1 MLPQTAW
8 LVFVSAAPVSITA
21 FKQFEVD
28 DFPFRAAP
36 PRALRAEVGNRDRCP
51 FESASVL
58 PIQVLEAA
66 VPSYSTRTSV
76 AKRPARSCHN
86 FAHTIILTAT
96 DLDMDQI
103 WSRKESEPAV
113 AESCDFSNVV
123 SERDFVL
130 GLSPRMELGA

>member
-66 VPSYSTRTSV
+66 VLPIRLGRASLNALREAAITS
-76 AKRPARSCHN
+76 RIR
-86 FAHTIILTAT
+86 
-96 DLDMDQI
+96 
-103 WSRKESEPAV
+103 
-113 AESCDFSNVV
+113 
-123 SERDFVL
+123 
-130 GLSPRMELGA
+130 